1 MKEGS
6 DEARAIAWAQA
17 RYDAVLRK
25 LEDAGM
31 LYTYMGFII
40 SNVRR
45 LVLLLDVVLTRVITF
60 MFFVFF
66 WVYYEATKREL
77 NTKLV
82 NECRVMK
89 D

>member
-31 LYTYMGFII
+31 LYTYMG
-40 SNVRR
+40 
-45 LVLLLDVVLTRVITF
+45 
-60 MFFVFF
+60 
-66 WVYYEATKREL
+66 VYHF
-77 NTKLV
+77 
-82 NECRVMK
+82 
-89 D
+89 